1 MKWLLVPRP
10 TTFSGLMIKE
20 ASHVLFSSCAFV
32 VSGALEFRA
41 GKALFLHFHLKKRNL
56 RQCSP
61 CSAQMYYFP
70 HMKCHVILSYSGH
83 SAITDNIPLLWS
95 VIKEGLL
102 C

>member
-41 GKALFLHFHLKKRNL
+41 GKALF
-56 RQCSP
+56 
-61 CSAQMYYFP
+61 
-70 HMKCHVILSYSGH
+70 
-83 SAITDNIPLLWS
+83 NIFT
-95 VIKEGLL
+95 
-102 C
+102 